1 MSITSPVSHH
11 TNVRRRVAAAA
22 AVLVA
27 LMSGAA
33 CSAGATEPSVV
44 TASASSPAEPRPSAT
59 VDELVGADGSRLHV
73 RCVGHGDTT
82 VLLIAGFGDGGRW
95 DKIEPSISGQARV
108 CSYARPG
115 TGTSDPPSST
125 QTFTS
130 QANDLRSLL
139 HAIGEPG
146 PYVVVGHSFG
156 GAEAVTFASLFP
168 EDVAGL
174 LLLDA
179 TPTTWIDAS
188 CAVPPDGSET
198 ARNFQAI
205 CAGAADPALNPER
218 LDAIT
223 GFADVAGISSLD
235 AVPMTVVTAAEHTY
249 PDLAPNEAARLNQVW
264 DQGQDR
270 WTTLSPLA
278 RLVSVPHTGHDIQLD
293 HPDVVI
299 QEIATLLNSS
309 GEQHNGG

>member
-1 MSITSPVSHH
+1 MSISSPAIHR
-11 TNVRRRVAAAA
+11 TNVRRTVAVA

-27 LMSGAA
+27 LTSGAA

-44 TASASSPAEPRPSAT
+44 AASASSAAEPRPSAT
-59 VDELVGADGSRLHV
+59 VDELVGVAGGRLHV
-73 RCVGHGDTT
+73 RCVGQGDTT

-95 DKIEPSISGQARV
+95 GEIEPAISEHARV

-125 QTFTS
+125 QIFTS

-139 HAIGEPG
+139 RTIGEPG

-156 GAEAVTFASLFP
+156 GAEAVSFASLFP

-179 TPTTWIDAS
+179 TPTTWIEAA
-188 CAVPPDGSET
+188 CAIPLDGSEA
-198 ARNFQAI
+198 ARSFQAI
-205 CAGAADPALNPER
+205 CAGAADPTSNPER

-223 GFADVAGISSLD
+223 GFADVARISSLG
-235 AVPMTVVTAAEHTY
+235 AVPMTVVTAADHSY
-249 PDLAPNEAARLNQVW
+249 PGLAPNETARLNEVW

-278 RLVSVPHTGHDIQLD
+278 RLVSVPNTGHDIQLD
-293 HPDVVI
+293 RPEVVI
-299 QEIATLLNSS
+299 QEIATLVDSPR
-309 GEQHNGG
+309 EQHNDE